1 MPVNK
6 VSKPSAAKRS
16 SAVETI
22 VKKTVAGSKERLHA
36 VHQLQHEGPAHKL
49 LQNEWLFE
57 ALQQLVKSVEKQ
69 SGKKMENSI
78 GSPLVWAH
86 KKERMEF
93 PVPLPFKKDAPD
105 IQLFTEGPEHE
116 TLMYSMA
123 LQVIHWAANTVTSA
137 L

>member
-1 MPVNK
+1 MAVNK
-6 VSKPSAAKRS
+6 ASKPSAAKRS
-16 SAVETI
+16 SAIETI
-22 VKKTVAGSKERLHA
+22 VKKTVAGSNERLH
-36 VHQLQHEGPAHKL
+36 VVQQLQQEGPAHKL

-57 ALQQLVKSVEKQ
+57 ALLQLVKSVEKQ
-69 SGKKMENSI
+69 SGKKMKNSK

-93 PVPLPFKKDAPD
+93 PVPLPFKKEAAD

-123 LQVIHWAANTVTSA
+123 LQVIHWAAATVKPA
-137 L
+137 V